1 MTHKERVIASFRHQ
15 QPDRTPYVIGFTQK
29 SLAAMEQHFGGRD
42 FLSLIDNSV
51 YGVAAKP
58 GPKDHW
64 IDENTWQD
72 EFGVQWDRS
81 IDRDIGNVCNRVLPD
96 RDLSKLELP
105 DPHDPAKF
113 EGFAE
118 ACEAGK
124 DRFVQF
130 GIGFSLFERAWTM
143 RGMDTLFMDMIEAP
157 GFVHELLDAICD
169 YNVALVEQAVKYE
182 IDAVHFG
189 DDWGSQRGLL
199 MGPKLWEEFL
209 KRRGQGSRKVRD
221 DPFLRHGAG
230 GVPAAYRDRPGLLQ
244 PIPARG
250 HGPLRDEAPLRRPP
264 QLLGRRQHTE
274 APALRNGGRG
284 ARGSSAA
291 HCGSGQGRRVH
302 LCSGARHPR
311 GRETREHHGDDRD
324 RERVTEGWGGRRGE
338 RVPEA
343 GVHGIQLAG
352 RRG

>member
-29 SLAAMEQHFGGRD
+29 SLTAMEQYFGGRD
-42 FLSLIDNSV
+42 FLKLIDNSV
-51 YGVAAKP
+51 HGVAANP
-58 GPKDHW
+58 GPRDQW

-96 RDLSKLELP
+96 RDLSKLDLP

-113 EGFAE
+113 QGFAE

-130 GIGFSLFERAWTM
+130 GIGFSLFERAWTL

-169 YNVALVEQAVKYE
+169 YNVALVEQAVKYD

-209 KRRGQGSRKVRD
+209 KPRLARQYGAAKAAGKFVTIHSCGMVQEVFPQLIEIGLDCFNPFQPEVM
-221 DPFLRHGAG
+221 DPYEMKRLYGDRLSFWG
-230 GVPAAYRDRPGLLQ
+230 GVSTQKLLPYGTVDEVRTEVRRLIAEVGRDGGY
-244 PIPARG
+244 IC
-250 HGPLRDEAPLRRPP
+250 
-264 QLLGRRQHTE
+264 
-274 APALRNGGRG
+274 APAHAIPGDAKPENIM
-284 ARGSSAA
+284 AMI
-291 HCGSGQGRRVH
+291 
-302 LCSGARHPR
+302 
-311 GRETREHHGDDRD
+311 ETLNE
-324 RERVTEGWGGRRGE
+324 
-338 RVPEA
+338 
-343 GVHGIQLAG
+343 
-352 RRG
+352 

>member
-29 SLAAMEQHFGGRD
+29 SLAAMERHFGGRD

-81 IDRDIGNVCNRVLPD
+81 IDRDIGNVCNCVLPE

-209 KRRGQGSRKVRD
+209 KPRLARQYGAAKAAGKFVTIHSCGMVQEVFPQLIEIGLDCFNPFQPEVM
-221 DPFLRHGAG
+221 DPYEMKRLYGDRLSFWG
-230 GVPAAYRDRPGLLQ
+230 GVSTQKLLPYGTVDEVRAEVRRLIAEVGRDGGY
-244 PIPARG
+244 IC
-250 HGPLRDEAPLRRPP
+250 
-264 QLLGRRQHTE
+264 
-274 APALRNGGRG
+274 APA
-284 ARGSSAA
+284 
-291 HCGSGQGRRVH
+291 
-302 LCSGARHPR
+302 
-311 GRETREHHGDDRD
+311 
-324 RERVTEGWGGRRGE
+324 
-338 RVPEA
+338 
-343 GVHGIQLAG
+343 HGIPGDAKPENIMAMIETVNE
-352 RRG
+352 